1 MAKRD
6 KRVSR
11 YTTLKTFYEMYKA
24 GILAPTPEENLEKAK
39 ANVEFAKANNG
50 IMVFESEFTD
60 FAEKFPQ
67 IDIEDFKSFC
77 NATGATK
84 TSASPKADGSP
95 RATTTRLNT
104 EEAATERGVAPE
116 NMVDYV
122 TKIEQIY
129 TLCKEL
135 NAYMTNARCSF
146 AIPKEKPKGAEVSTQ

>member
-50 IMVFESEFTD
+50 IMIFEAEFVDFSE
-60 FAEKFPQ
+60 KYPQ
-67 IDIEDFKSFC
+67 IDIEDFKDF
-77 NATGATK
+77 ATK
-84 TSASPKADGSP
+84 TGAVKSSTAKTSSDGT
-95 RATTTRLNT
+95 RVTMTRLNT
-104 EEAATERGVAPE
+104 QEAAAERGVLPE

-122 TKIEQIY
+122 SKIEQIY
-129 TLCKEL
+129 LLCKDL
-135 NAYMTNARCSF
+135 NTLMVNARCSF
-146 AIPKEKPKGAEVSTQ
+146 AIPKEKKNTEPTQ